1 MEPFR
6 KIKTPAIPTQ
16 EPTREDCIVAFVNP
30 TCVIPVI
37 PQRNIIIPSTVII
50 SPAVFIASFL
60 GGYMVLL
67 LVTMLSS
74 PILNSLVLTLVLEME

>member
-1 MEPFR
+1 LEPFR
-6 KIKTPAIPTQ
+6 RIKIPAIPTQ
-16 EPTREDCIVAFVNP
+16 DPTREDCIVAFVNP

-60 GGYMVLL
+60 GGYMFYC
-67 LVTMLSS
+67 
-74 PILNSLVLTLVLEME
+74 